1 MLELIDSEKQMVL
14 RKREISC
21 PNFSLVLSV
30 LMSQVCHS
38 VQAGIILICYEENPP
53 GYFYSKT
60 EPKITYAHYLT

>member
-1 MLELIDSEKQMVL
+1 MSELIDSEKQMVL

-38 VQAGIILICYEENPP
+38 VQAGIILICYEENPLVT
-53 GYFYSKT
+53 FTVKQSQK
-60 EPKITYAHYLT
+60 